1 MDKAYGLQD
10 ATLKRCFGKDEKI
23 VDCDWS
29 YLKTLRTLKEPHE
42 AMPRLKDLLEYL
54 AEPGL
59 EDIWVLLD
67 IKVPWP
73 SITENLERNKVNHW
87 RQLDNHA
94 DDVFRLIGTTLA
106 EVKPSRPWNQ
116 RVLLGCW
123 AVSLF
128 NSMPSYQH
136 LTVF

>member
-1 MDKAYGLQD
+1 
-10 ATLKRCFGKDEKI
+10 
-23 VDCDWS
+23 VDCEWS

-42 AMPRLKDLLEYL
+42 PMPRLKDLLEYL

-73 SITENLERNKVNHW
+73 TITENFKRNKVDHW

-106 EVKPSRPWNQ
+106 DVVPSRPWNQ

-123 AVSLF
+123 AVSLSI
-128 NSMPSYQH
+128 SMPIYTASDS
-136 LTVF
+136 FPG